1 MPPCFPTYTLRR
13 FAVSTPSGVPHC
25 CTPTSTHRDR
35 GRTARR
41 TRILLV
47 SEDEIAALGI
57 QAGDMQ
63 AHRTTLTS

>member
-1 MPPCFPTYTLRR
+1 MPPCFSTHALRL
-13 FAVSTPSGVPHC
+13 FAVSTPSDVPHC

-35 GRTARR
+35 GRTARK
-41 TRILLV
+41 TTILSV

-57 QAGDMQ
+57 QAVVVQ